1 MAYYDQ
7 DWINGL
13 LAKIDIEDI
22 VSDYVSLQNKSG
34 RMWGLCPFHHEKTP
48 SFSVSKDKQI
58 FYCFGCHEGGNVI
71 SFLMKIDKLTFPE
84 AIERLAERAGIPL
97 PENTSD
103 ADYEKNKQRRLKI
116 YEINK
121 KAGQFYYQ
129 NLTGE
134 NGKHALDYLKSRG
147 LDDKTI
153 KKFGLGYASD
163 EWDSLLNHL
172 TEQGYKKA
180 QINEAGLCLI
190 KNEHAYDNF
199 RNRIMFPIFNVFG
212 DVIGFGGRVMDDSTP
227 KYLNTSDTFAFN
239 KRRNVYALNFVKA
252 IKRIQSVVLV
262 EGYMDVISLYAKGIY
277 NAVATL
283 GTALT
288 KEQALL
294 IKRYVPLVYI
304 AYDGDAAGQKATLK
318 AIEILESVGLKA
330 KVIVFSEGV
339 DPDEYIKTNG
349 YNAFVAQA
357 KHALD
362 AVNYRLDRLKEGHDL
377 SAYEGKSAYVVGACE
392 IIKSLQNPIE
402 REQYIIRLGKETGHS
417 LQAIKDQI
425 SSQIT
430 RHDAPDQDRFFKMT
444 HQQEAGEK
452 KIDPS
457 ELALAKIFLANP
469 KKIAIYEIGRYLEYI
484 QDSRVKNILNVIN
497 TRVKEGILPTDAELL
512 TELDNEAQ
520 KLAGSILTKIDVE
533 DVDGLDVGH
542 ILDNYENK
550 ILTYQRDELLKKI
563 ASSTN
568 KDMILAEIS
577 ELNKKLH
584 DKKKKPN

>member
-7 DWINGL
+7 DWINEL
-13 LAKIDIEDI
+13 LAKVDIEDV
-22 VSDYVSLQNKSG
+22 VSDYVNLQSKSG

-48 SFSVSKDKQI
+48 SFSVTKDKQI

-71 SFLMKIDKLTFPE
+71 SFIMKMDKLTFPE

-97 PENTSD
+97 PENTQD
-103 ADYEKNKQRRLKI
+103 VDYEKKKQRRLKI

-129 NLTGE
+129 QLNGE
-134 NGKHALDYLKSRG
+134 KGKAGLNYLKSRG

-153 KKFGLGYASD
+153 KKFGLGFAPD
-163 EWDSLLNHL
+163 EWDGLLNHL
-172 TEQGYKKA
+172 TAQGYTKP
-180 QINEAGLCLI
+180 QINEAGLCII

-199 RNRIMFPIFNVFG
+199 RNRIMFPIFNIFG

-227 KYLNTSDTFAFN
+227 KYLNTSDTAAFN

-288 KEQALL
+288 KEQAQL

-330 KVIVFSEGV
+330 KVIVFSEGL
-339 DPDEYIKTNG
+339 DPDEYIRANG
-349 YNAFVAQA
+349 YQAFVAQA
-357 KHALD
+357 KNALD
-362 AVNYRLDRLKEGHDL
+362 AVNYKLDRLKDGHDL
-377 SAYEGKSAYVVGACE
+377 TAYEGKSAYVVGACD
-392 IIKSLQNPIE
+392 IIRSLSNPIE
-402 REQYIIRLGKETGHS
+402 REQYIIRLGRETGHS

-425 SSQIT
+425 ASQMT
-430 RHDAPDQDRFFKMT
+430 TNDSPEDNRYYNLT
-444 HQQEAGEK
+444 HQKEEGEK

-469 KKIAIYEIGRYLEYI
+469 KKTAIYEIEQYFDYI
-484 QDSRVKNILNVIN
+484 QDSRIKNILNVIN
-497 TRVKEGILPTDAELL
+497 QRTKEGILPTDAELL
-512 TELDNEAQ
+512 TELGEDAQ
-520 KLAGSILTKIDVE
+520 KLVGSILSKMDEE
-533 DVDGLDVGH
+533 DVAGLDVRH
-542 ILDNYENK
+542 ILENYENK
-550 ILTYQRDELLKKI
+550 ILTNKRDELIKQM
-563 ASSTN
+563 SSATD

-584 DKKKKPN
+584 EKKKKPN